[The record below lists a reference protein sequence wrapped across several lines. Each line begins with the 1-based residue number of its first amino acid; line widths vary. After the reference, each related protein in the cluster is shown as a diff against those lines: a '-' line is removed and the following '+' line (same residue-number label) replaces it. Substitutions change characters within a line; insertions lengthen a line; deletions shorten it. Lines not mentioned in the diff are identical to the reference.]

1 MSSWQP
7 LSFSTA
13 VVVASILTA
22 LCSRAPR
29 EAERTWGRDRLG
41 IWATPKVSF
50 IRRLVTVAVGACH
63 AVVASSSSETD
74 LVCRHPQNIN
84 RKLFEWN
91 KYTTLCLFLIVG
103 IGAPLRLLAFAQL
116 GGNFTFQLA
125 RPSGLTTTGVY
136 RYIQHPGYTGQVLVL
151 LANLAYL
158 FRWDG
163 VVGCWVSQELE
174 ARLNGWGL
182 VCYGVMVLVM
192 ARKVLVRVMDEEE
205 MLRKTFGDEWVLWH
219 TRTMRFIPG
228 VM

>member
-7 LSFSTA
+7 FSLSAA

-29 EAERTWGRDRLG
+29 EAKQKWGKDRLG
-41 IWATPKVSF
+41 LWATPKVSSV
-50 IRRLVTVAVGACH
+50 RRLVTVAIGVCH
-63 AVVASSSSETD
+63 AIIASSSSETN
-74 LVCRHPQNIN
+74 LICGHPQNIN

-91 KYTTLCLFLIVG
+91 KYTTLCLFLIVA

-125 RPSGLTTTGVY
+125 KPRGLTTTGVY
-136 RYIQHPGYTGQVLVL
+136 RYIQHPGYTGQVL
-151 LANLAYL
+151 
-158 FRWDG
+158 DG
-163 VVGCWVSQELE
+163 VAGCWIPQGLE

-182 VCYGVMVLVM
+182 VCYGVVVLVM
-192 ARKVLVRVMDEEE
+192 ARKVSVRVTDEEE
-205 MLRKTFGDEWVLWH
+205 MLKKTFGDEWVRWH
-219 TRTMRFIPG
+219 TRTMRFVPG

>member
-1 MSSWQP
+1 MSSWQS

-22 LCSRAPR
+22 LCSRAPQ
-29 EAERTWGRDRLG
+29 EAKQKWEKDRLG
-41 IWATPKVSF
+41 IWATPKASF
-50 IRRLVTVAVGACH
+50 VRRLVTVAIGVCH
-63 AVVASSSSETD
+63 AIVASSSSETNFI
-74 LVCRHPQNIN
+74 CRHPQNIN
-84 RKLFEWN
+84 GKLFEWN
-91 KYTTLCLFLIVG
+91 KYTTICLFLIIG

-125 RPSGLTTTGVY
+125 KPSGLTTTGVY

-151 LANLAYL
+151 SANLAYL

-163 VVGCWVSQELE
+163 VAGCWISQGLE

-182 VCYGVMVLVM
+182 VCYGMAVLVM
-192 ARKVLVRVMDEEE
+192 ARKVSVRVKDEEE
-205 MLRKTFGDEWVLWH
+205 MLKKTFGDEWVRWH